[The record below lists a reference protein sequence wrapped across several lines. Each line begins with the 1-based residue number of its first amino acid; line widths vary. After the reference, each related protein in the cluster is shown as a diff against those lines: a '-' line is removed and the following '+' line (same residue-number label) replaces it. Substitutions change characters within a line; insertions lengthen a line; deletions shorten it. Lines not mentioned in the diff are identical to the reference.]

1 MKQSVQIL
9 WWGMKFIIMTPDP
22 TCLLS
27 YFETTCNCAVFQ
39 IWPHIQKGNLSNI
52 KADQRKVLH
61 IGKGAKLVFPML
73 VCWFIIQCILFY
85 SLVYNFWLGVSV
97 IRRWLIHISGSTYI
111 VNPYLID
118 VLFLLSAGM
127 MHTLWKVN
135 LSVEHIQQY
144 YRIIHLYY
152 RHVDHIDHNMENIKT
167 DNTTFSRIARWILYN
182 HQDPII

>member
-1 MKQSVQIL
+1 MKV
-9 WWGMKFIIMTPDP
+9 
-22 TCLLS
+22 
-27 YFETTCNCAVFQ
+27 
-39 IWPHIQKGNLSNI
+39 SN
-52 KADQRKVLH
+52 KVSH
-61 IGKGAKLVFPML
+61 SPKVSTSIFHFKLQPGSL
-73 VCWFIIQCILFY
+73 VHPPLVRRFIIQCILFY
-85 SLVYNFWLGVSV
+85 SLVYNFGLEISV
-97 IRRWLIHISGSTYI
+97 IRRWYSCKYISVVLYKLLNLYS
-111 VNPYLID
+111 ID
-118 VLFLLSAGM
+118 LLFLLSAGM